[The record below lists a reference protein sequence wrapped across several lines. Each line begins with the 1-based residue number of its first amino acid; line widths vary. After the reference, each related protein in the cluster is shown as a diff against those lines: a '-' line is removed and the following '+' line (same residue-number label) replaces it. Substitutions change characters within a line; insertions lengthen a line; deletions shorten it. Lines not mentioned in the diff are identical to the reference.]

1 MAALISGSPTE
12 ALPGCR
18 RVAATLFLAS
28 LWGWPAY
35 AHDAGTAAAGV
46 MGSVVSILPQWRDR
60 SPLEDEPEGSGVVID
75 DGFTIVTADHLIGNP
90 ATILVR
96 DHLGSYQT
104 GEVVA
109 RDPAT
114 DIALL
119 HIERRLAPIAFATTD
134 VAIGSPVCA
143 IGNSFGLDLSVT
155 CGTVSATGRS
165 GVGFNRIEDFIQTD
179 ASVNPGM
186 SGGALVDQ
194 EGRLVGI
201 LSAIFTKTSDSDI
214 GVNFAV
220 SARLLAVAL
229 PRLKAKDGS
238 GWPQPGLVV
247 RKSPERGDSGP
258 SGARVVHVL
267 PERSPS
273 MAVFRVDDVILK
285 ADGERVRSPADWTA
299 VLALRAGRT
308 IDVEVLREGKTMRFR
323 ADIPG

>member
-1 MAALISGSPTE
+1 M
-12 ALPGCR
+12 
-18 RVAATLFLAS
+18 
-28 LWGWPAY
+28 
-35 AHDAGTAAAGV
+35 AHDAGPAAAGV
-46 MGSVVSILPQWRDR
+46 MRSVVSVLPQWRDR

-75 DGFTIVTADHLIGNP
+75 DGRTIVTADHLIGNP

-96 DHLGSYQT
+96 DHEGNYQP
-104 GEVVA
+104 GEVIA

-119 HIERRLAPIAFATTD
+119 RIERKLPPIAFAAAD
-134 VAIGSPVCA
+134 VAVGAPVCA

-194 EGRLVGI
+194 DGRLVGI

-220 SARLLAVAL
+220 STRLLAVAL
-229 PRLKAKDGS
+229 PRLKEQDGVN
-238 GWPQPGLVV
+238 WPRPGLVV

-267 PERSPS
+267 ADQSPS
-273 MAVFRVDDVILK
+273 MSVFRVDDVILT

-299 VLALRAGRT
+299 VLALRAGRA
-308 IDVEVLREGKTMRFR
+308 IDVEVLREGKTVTFR

>member
-1 MAALISGSPTE
+1 MNLA
-12 ALPGCR
+12 
-18 RVAATLFLAS
+18 RVLKSSLVATLLSTAFAVPPV
-28 LWGWPAY
+28 G
-35 AHDAGTAAAGV
+35 AHDVGFAAAGV
-46 MGSVVSILPQWRDR
+46 MKSVVSILPQWRDR
-60 SPLEDEPEGSGVVID
+60 SPLEDEPEGSGVVIE
-75 DGFTIVTADHLIGNP
+75 DGRTIVTADHLIGNP
-90 ATILVR
+90 ESILIR
-96 DHLGSYQT
+96 DHRGNYLPGK
-104 GEVVA
+104 VIA

-119 HIERRLAPIAFATTD
+119 SIEDRLPPIAIAPADIAVGT
-134 VAIGSPVCA
+134 PVCA

-186 SGGALVDQ
+186 SGGALVDG

-220 SARLLAVAL
+220 SARLLTVAL
-229 PRLKAKDGS
+229 PRLKAKEGVE
-238 GWPQPGLVV
+238 WPRSALVV
-247 RKSPERGDSGP
+247 RGSPERGESGP

-267 PERSPS
+267 SDRSPS
-273 MAVFRVDDVILK
+273 VSVFQVDDVILE
-285 ADGERVRSPADWTA
+285 ADGERVRGPADWTA
-299 VLALRAGRT
+299 VLALRAGRK
-308 IDVEVLREGKTMRFR
+308 IDVQVLRQGKTVTLK